1 MEEIVLMK
9 QQLQEKEEVVSTLQ
23 TELRQ
28 KQEEQAAQKSI
39 AMEEIVL
46 MKQQLQEKEE
56 VVSTLQ
62 TELRQKQ
69 EEQAAQLHK
78 SLVEMDEINM
88 MKQQLQENEALIS
101 TLQTELRQKEEEQA
115 AQLHKNLFEIED
127 FSLMKKLLQEK
138 QELISTL
145 RIDLRQTQ
153 EKQAAQLHKKLFEIE
168 DFSLMKKQLQE
179 KEELISTLRT
189 DLRLTQ
195 EEQDAQLSSMQQM
208 VHEKDARFETQV
220 RLHEDELLP
229 LVTQADVETEMQQLE
244 ELKTLQQQY
253 LLRNQEVIELLP
265 LKAQLQEYQEQAET
279 MQMMQE
285 ELRRESLA
293 WQQELHQLRME
304 KSTWELHEKWM
315 KEQYIMAIADKDEKL
330 GRLQSLLRSSSQIPI
345 LSAQYQRQGPPNG
358 LNPGVPQESNE
369 KRDPEATGE
378 TQPRLGHSE
387 VNPPRTSTIGTGGS
401 PETSIL
407 IDVSD
412 SSCGRTPSN
421 AIWKRIL
428 PRSL

>member
-1 MEEIVLMK
+1 MCL
-9 QQLQEKEEVVSTLQ
+9 
-23 TELRQ
+23 
-28 KQEEQAAQKSI
+28 
-39 AMEEIVL
+39 
-46 MKQQLQEKEE
+46 
-56 VVSTLQ
+56 
-62 TELRQKQ
+62 
-69 EEQAAQLHK
+69 
-78 SLVEMDEINM
+78 
-88 MKQQLQENEALIS
+88 
-101 TLQTELRQKEEEQA
+101 
-115 AQLHKNLFEIED
+115 
-127 FSLMKKLLQEK
+127 
-138 QELISTL
+138 
-145 RIDLRQTQ
+145 
-153 EKQAAQLHKKLFEIE
+153 
-168 DFSLMKKQLQE
+168 
-179 KEELISTLRT
+179 
-189 DLRLTQ
+189 
-195 EEQDAQLSSMQQM
+195 QLSSMQQM

-315 KEQYIMAIADKDEKL
+315 KEQYIMAIADKDEQL
-330 GRLQSLLRSSSQIPI
+330 GHLQSLLRSSSQIPI

-412 SSCGRTPSN
+412 SSCGRTPST
-421 AIWKRIL
+421 ALWKRIL

>member
-28 KQEEQAAQKSI
+28 KQ
-39 AMEEIVL
+39 
-46 MKQQLQEKEE
+46 
-56 VVSTLQ
+56 
-62 TELRQKQ
+62 
-69 EEQAAQLHK
+69 
-78 SLVEMDEINM
+78 
-88 MKQQLQENEALIS
+88 
-101 TLQTELRQKEEEQA
+101 EEQA

-153 EKQAAQLHKKLFEIE
+153 EKQAAQLHKNLVEIEENNLMKQQLQENKALISTLQTELRQKEEEQAAQKLTAMEEIVLMKQQLQEKEEVVSTLQTELRQKQEEQAAQLHKNLFEIE

-179 KEELISTLRT
+179 KEELICTLRT
-189 DLRLTQ
+189 DLRQTQ
-195 EEQDAQLSSMQQM
+195 EEQDA
-208 VHEKDARFETQV
+208 QV

-265 LKAQLQEYQEQAET
+265 LKAQLQEYQEQAEA

-304 KSTWELHEKWM
+304 KNTWELHEKWM

-330 GRLQSLLRSSSQIPI
+330 GHLQSLLRSSSQIPI

-412 SSCGRTPSN
+412 SSCGRTPST
-421 AIWKRIL
+421 ALWKRIL

>member
-1 MEEIVLMK
+1 
-9 QQLQEKEEVVSTLQ
+9 
-23 TELRQ
+23 
-28 KQEEQAAQKSI
+28 
-39 AMEEIVL
+39 MEEIVL

-69 EEQAAQLHK
+69 EEQAAQL
-78 SLVEMDEINM
+78 
-88 MKQQLQENEALIS
+88 
-101 TLQTELRQKEEEQA
+101 
-115 AQLHKNLFEIED
+115 
-127 FSLMKKLLQEK
+127 
-138 QELISTL
+138 
-145 RIDLRQTQ
+145 
-153 EKQAAQLHKKLFEIE
+153 
-168 DFSLMKKQLQE
+168 
-179 KEELISTLRT
+179 
-189 DLRLTQ
+189 
-195 EEQDAQLSSMQQM
+195 SSMQQM

-220 RLHEDELLP
+220 CLHEDELLPLVTQVRLHEDERLPLVTQVRLHEDERLPLVTQVRLREDERLP

-330 GRLQSLLRSSSQIPI
+330 GHLQSLLRSSSQIPI

-412 SSCGRTPSN
+412 SSCGRTPST
-421 AIWKRIL
+421 ALWKRIL

>member
-28 KQEEQAAQKSI
+28 KQ
-39 AMEEIVL
+39 
-46 MKQQLQEKEE
+46 
-56 VVSTLQ
+56 
-62 TELRQKQ
+62 
-69 EEQAAQLHK
+69 
-78 SLVEMDEINM
+78 
-88 MKQQLQENEALIS
+88 
-101 TLQTELRQKEEEQA
+101 EEQA

-153 EKQAAQLHKKLFEIE
+153 E
-168 DFSLMKKQLQE
+168 
-179 KEELISTLRT
+179 
-189 DLRLTQ
+189 
-195 EEQDAQLSSMQQM
+195 EQDA
-208 VHEKDARFETQV
+208 
-220 RLHEDELLP
+220 
-229 LVTQADVETEMQQLE
+229 QLE

-265 LKAQLQEYQEQAET
+265 LKAQLQEYQEQAEA

-304 KSTWELHEKWM
+304 KNTWELHEKWM

-330 GRLQSLLRSSSQIPI
+330 GHLQSLLRSSSQIPI

-412 SSCGRTPSN
+412 SSCGRTPST
-421 AIWKRIL
+421 ALWKRIL

>member
-28 KQEEQAAQKSI
+28 KQ
-39 AMEEIVL
+39 
-46 MKQQLQEKEE
+46 
-56 VVSTLQ
+56 
-62 TELRQKQ
+62 
-69 EEQAAQLHK
+69 
-78 SLVEMDEINM
+78 
-88 MKQQLQENEALIS
+88 
-101 TLQTELRQKEEEQA
+101 EEQA

-153 EKQAAQLHKKLFEIE
+153 EKQAAQLHKNLVEIEENNLMKQQLQENKALISTLQTELRQKEEEQAAQLHKNLFEIE

-179 KEELISTLRT
+179 KEELICTLRT
-189 DLRLTQ
+189 DLRQTQ

-265 LKAQLQEYQEQAET
+265 LKAQLQEYQEQAEA

-304 KSTWELHEKWM
+304 KNTWELHEKWM

-330 GRLQSLLRSSSQIPI
+330 GHLQSLLRSSSQIPI

-412 SSCGRTPSN
+412 SSCGRTPST
-421 AIWKRIL
+421 ALWKRIL

>member
-28 KQEEQAAQKSI
+28 KQ
-39 AMEEIVL
+39 
-46 MKQQLQEKEE
+46 
-56 VVSTLQ
+56 
-62 TELRQKQ
+62 
-69 EEQAAQLHK
+69 
-78 SLVEMDEINM
+78 
-88 MKQQLQENEALIS
+88 
-101 TLQTELRQKEEEQA
+101 EEQA

-153 EKQAAQLHKKLFEIE
+153 EKQAAQKSTAMEEIVLMKQQLQENKALISTLQTELRQKEEEQAAQKSTAMEEIVLMKQQLQEKEEVVSTLQTELRQKQEEQAAQLHKILFEIE

-195 EEQDAQLSSMQQM
+195 EEQDA
-208 VHEKDARFETQV
+208 
-220 RLHEDELLP
+220 
-229 LVTQADVETEMQQLE
+229 QLE

-330 GRLQSLLRSSSQIPI
+330 GHLQSLLRSSSQIPI

-412 SSCGRTPSN
+412 SSCGRTPST
-421 AIWKRIL
+421 ALWKRIL

>member
-28 KQEEQAAQKSI
+28 KQ
-39 AMEEIVL
+39 
-46 MKQQLQEKEE
+46 
-56 VVSTLQ
+56 
-62 TELRQKQ
+62 
-69 EEQAAQLHK
+69 
-78 SLVEMDEINM
+78 
-88 MKQQLQENEALIS
+88 
-101 TLQTELRQKEEEQA
+101 EEQA

-153 EKQAAQLHKKLFEIE
+153 EKQAAQLHKNLVEIE
-168 DFSLMKKQLQE
+168 ENNLMKQQLQENKALISTLQTELRQKEEEQAAQKLTAMEEIVLMKQQLQE
-179 KEELISTLRT
+179 KEEVVSTLQT
-189 DLRLTQ
+189 ELRQKQ
-195 EEQDAQLSSMQQM
+195 EEQAAQLSSMQQM

-265 LKAQLQEYQEQAET
+265 LKAQLQEYQEQAEA

-304 KSTWELHEKWM
+304 KNTWELHEKWM

-330 GRLQSLLRSSSQIPI
+330 GHLQSLLRSSSQIPI

-412 SSCGRTPSN
+412 SSCGRTPST
-421 AIWKRIL
+421 ALWKRIL

>member
-28 KQEEQAAQKSI
+28 KQ
-39 AMEEIVL
+39 
-46 MKQQLQEKEE
+46 
-56 VVSTLQ
+56 
-62 TELRQKQ
+62 
-69 EEQAAQLHK
+69 
-78 SLVEMDEINM
+78 
-88 MKQQLQENEALIS
+88 
-101 TLQTELRQKEEEQA
+101 EEQA

-153 EKQAAQLHKKLFEIE
+153 EKQAAQKSTAMEEIVLMKQQLQEKEEVVSTLQTELRQKQEEQAAQLHKILFEIE

-220 RLHEDELLP
+220 CLHEDELLPLVTQVRLHEDERLPLVTQVRLHEDERLPLVTQVRLREDERLP

-330 GRLQSLLRSSSQIPI
+330 GHLQSLLRSSSQIPI

-412 SSCGRTPSN
+412 SSCGRTPST
-421 AIWKRIL
+421 ALWKRIL

>member
-28 KQEEQAAQKSI
+28 KQ
-39 AMEEIVL
+39 
-46 MKQQLQEKEE
+46 
-56 VVSTLQ
+56 
-62 TELRQKQ
+62 
-69 EEQAAQLHK
+69 
-78 SLVEMDEINM
+78 
-88 MKQQLQENEALIS
+88 
-101 TLQTELRQKEEEQA
+101 EEQA

-153 EKQAAQLHKKLFEIE
+153 EKQAAQLHKNLVEIEENNLMKQQLQENKALISTLQTELRQKEEEQAAQKLTAMEEIVLMKQQLQEKEEVVSTLQTELRQKQEEQAAQLHKNLFEIE

-179 KEELISTLRT
+179 KEELICTLRT
-189 DLRLTQ
+189 DLRQTQ
-195 EEQDAQLSSMQQM
+195 EEQDA
-208 VHEKDARFETQV
+208 
-220 RLHEDELLP
+220 
-229 LVTQADVETEMQQLE
+229 QLE

-265 LKAQLQEYQEQAET
+265 LKAQLQEYQEQAEA

-304 KSTWELHEKWM
+304 KNTWELHEKWM

-330 GRLQSLLRSSSQIPI
+330 GHLQSLLRSSSQIPI

-412 SSCGRTPSN
+412 SSCGRTPST
-421 AIWKRIL
+421 ALWKRIL

>member
-28 KQEEQAAQKSI
+28 KQ
-39 AMEEIVL
+39 
-46 MKQQLQEKEE
+46 
-56 VVSTLQ
+56 
-62 TELRQKQ
+62 
-69 EEQAAQLHK
+69 
-78 SLVEMDEINM
+78 
-88 MKQQLQENEALIS
+88 
-101 TLQTELRQKEEEQA
+101 EEQA

-153 EKQAAQLHKKLFEIE
+153 EKQAAQLHKNLVEIEENNLMKQQLQENKALISTLQTELRQKEEEQAAQKLTAMEEIVLMKQQLQEKEEVVSTLQTELRQKQEEQAAQLHKNLFEIE

-179 KEELISTLRT
+179 KEELICTLRT
-189 DLRLTQ
+189 DLRQTQ

-265 LKAQLQEYQEQAET
+265 LKAQLQEYQEQAEA

-304 KSTWELHEKWM
+304 KNTWELHEKWM

-330 GRLQSLLRSSSQIPI
+330 GHLQSLLRSSSQIPI
-345 LSAQYQRQGPPNG
+345 LSAQYQRQGEELSMNCLRRQCHGRLFPGKHPQKHQSPSMAHKTLRQNFSG
-358 LNPGVPQESNE
+358 LS
-369 KRDPEATGE
+369 
-378 TQPRLGHSE
+378 
-387 VNPPRTSTIGTGGS
+387 
-401 PETSIL
+401 L
-407 IDVSD
+407 I
-412 SSCGRTPSN
+412 T
-421 AIWKRIL
+421 A
-428 PRSL
+428 